1 MDLPGTVDRWGSR
14 GIPTARKEHTVGLPL
29 METKASK
36 AATPLREGMVS
47 QEVTL
52 LNQDLMLLSKVV
64 NQPLSILN
72 NQTTS

>member
-1 MDLPGTVDRWGSR
+1 
-14 GIPTARKEHTVGLPL
+14 

-36 AATPLREGMVS
+36 AATPLREGTVS

-64 NQPLSILN
+64 TQPLSILN

>member
-14 GIPTARKEHTVGLPL
+14 GIPTAKKGHTVGLPL

-36 AATPLREGMVS
+36 AAPLREGMVS

-64 NQPLSILN
+64 TQPLSILN